1 MKNSRILEKELE
13 RRIRQIFDDDEY
25 VLGIKIAAYDDEDR
39 QTLIDFIDKGEDV
52 TVESVLVI
60 SLNLCDLRDEYN
72 AEKKHRHKP

>member
-72 AEKKHRHKP
+72 AEKKHRRKP